1 MKNPTQLFLLVCLFF
16 CISFINKQGDLKQNF
31 IKVGESIVFSNKNS
45 SNSNFKNAHISR
57 KSNDLSGFEL
67 QMDSTH
73 SFKISK
79 ISQSKSPRQDNF
91 TIINCSGKLSR
102 DESKMLIE
110 IKKTREKFFLVN
122 LDKEQIAAEFDNVL
136 SIELV
141 ATKPNGEKAEYYC
154 SERALWNQNRE
165 FKKENEE
172 LIRFNKTVQNN
183 INLIAVPSNIS
194 KKELYAAKHL
204 PKTLANFT
212 KIEIT
217 TEDGKK
223 HSFPSGNYL
232 FCEGSKIEM
241 NK

>member
-1 MKNPTQLFLLVCLFF
+1 MKNIIYLFLLFF
-16 CISFINKQGDLKQNF
+16 SILSLSFVTKHDDLKQNF
-31 IKVGESIVFSNKNS
+31 IKVDESIVFSNKNS
-45 SNSNFKNAHISR
+45 PNSYFKNAHISR

-67 QMDSTH
+67 EIDSTH
-73 SFKISK
+73 SFKISN
-79 ISQSKSPRQDNF
+79 ISHSESPSQDNF

-110 IKKTREKFFLVN
+110 IKKTGKKFFLVN
-122 LDKEQIAAEFDNVL
+122 LDKEQFTEFDNVL
-136 SIELV
+136 RIELV
-141 ATKPNGEKAEYYC
+141 ATKPNGDKAEYYC
-154 SERALWNQNRE
+154 SERALWNMNKDE
-165 FKKENEE
+165 KDEKES
-172 LIRFNKTVQNN
+172 LIKFNKVVQKN
-183 INLIAVPSNIS
+183 INLVAVPSSIS
-194 KKELYAAKHL
+194 KRDLFAVKHK
-204 PKTLANFT
+204 PETLANFT